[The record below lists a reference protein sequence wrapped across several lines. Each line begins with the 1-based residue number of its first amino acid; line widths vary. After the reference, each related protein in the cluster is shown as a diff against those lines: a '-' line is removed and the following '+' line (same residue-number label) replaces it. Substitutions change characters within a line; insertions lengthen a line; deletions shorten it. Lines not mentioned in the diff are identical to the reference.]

1 MTVFGENLKRIRE
14 SRGMSQSE
22 LAKFLG
28 TTRQAINRYE
38 RNEREPSIKTAA
50 IYAERLGVS
59 VAHLTGHVDSNIPQ
73 GFIPLPRTVKRP
85 LVGRIACGA
94 PITAEENIEEYVDVP
109 VDVTCDFCLLCAG
122 DSMIDAGISDGDI
135 VYIRAG
141 VDIHDGDIAAVR
153 IGDEATLKRI
163 YIDRANNIVTLSP
176 ANANYAPKQY
186 RDEELYDLHIEGKAV
201 GFTHWL

>member
-1 MTVFGENLKRIRE
+1 MFGENLKRIRE

-28 TTRQAINRYE
+28 TTRQTINRYE
-38 RNEREPSIKTAA
+38 RNEREPSIKVAA
-50 IYAERLGVS
+50 IYADKLGVS
-59 VAHLTGHVDSNIPQ
+59 VSHLTGHEPPASVPT
-73 GFIPLPRTVKRP
+73 GFIPIPLTVKRP
-85 LVGRIACGA
+85 LVGRIACGD
-94 PITAEENIEEYVDVP
+94 PITAEENIEDYVDVP
-109 VDVTCDFCLLCAG
+109 ADVSCDFCLLCSG

-141 VDIHDGDIAAVR
+141 VEVHDGEIAAVR
-153 IGDEATLKRI
+153 IGEEATLKRI
-163 YIDRANNIVTLSP
+163 YIDRAHNVVTLSP

-201 GFTHWL
+201 GFTHWF